1 MIDYH
6 YENSRLLF
14 VGINPHEGSF
24 SRGVPFS
31 NNKMFWYL
39 LSRAGLINEKI
50 EDLRNDKILREIYDK
65 KFNPVYQLGLANIV
79 DRPSRDVSLLKKGE
93 EAPGVV
99 RLESIIRQHKP
110 PVVCFV
116 GKVTYQK
123 FTGLKNVEFGWQPDL
138 YNSKMYVMH
147 FPLRGEAS
155 VRIDEL
161 REIASYAFSPGE
173 RLKSM

>member
-1 MIDYH
+1 MIDYQ
-6 YENSRLLF
+6 YQNSKLLF

-39 LSRAGLINEKI
+39 LSRAGLIDESI
-50 EDLRNDKILREIYDK
+50 DELRDDRKLKEIYEER
-65 KFNPVYQLGLANIV
+65 FNHVYRLGLANII
-79 DRPSRDVSLLKKGE
+79 DRPTRDVTLIEKGE
-93 EAPGVV
+93 EIPGVK
-99 RLESIIRQHKP
+99 RLDAIIRNQKP

-123 FTGLKNVEFGWQPDL
+123 FSGLKNVTFGWQPDL
-138 YNSKMYVMH
+138 YDSKMYVMH

-161 REIASYAFSPGE
+161 KEIAAYAFSQ
-173 RLKSM
+173 

>member
-6 YENSRLLF
+6 YKNSRLLF

-24 SRGVPFS
+24 NRGVPFS

-39 LSRAGLINEKI
+39 LSRAGLINESI
-50 EDLRNDKILREIYDK
+50 DTLRNDTNLKRIYDE
-65 KFNPVYQLGLANIV
+65 KFNLVYQLGIANII
-79 DRPSRDVSLLKKGE
+79 DRPTNDVTQIVKGE
-93 EAPGVV
+93 ELPGVK
-99 RLESIIRQHKP
+99 RLESIIRNYKP

-123 FTGLKNVEFGWQPDL
+123 FSGIKNVSFGWQPDL
-138 YNSKMYVMH
+138 DESKMYVMH

-161 REIASYAFSPGE
+161 KEIASIAFPF
-173 RLKSM
+173 

>member
-1 MIDYH
+1 MIHYH

-39 LSRAGLINEKI
+39 LSRAGIIGETI
-50 EDLRNDKILREIYDK
+50 EELRDDKKLKDIYDK
-65 KFNPVYQLGLANIV
+65 KFNPVYQLGIVNIV

-93 EAPGVV
+93 EKPGIK

-123 FTGLKNVEFGWQPDL
+123 FSGLKRVGFGWQADL
-138 YNSKMYVMH
+138 FDSRMYVMH

-161 REIASYAFSPGE
+161 KEIARYAFHG
-173 RLKSM
+173 LY

>member
-1 MIDYH
+1 MINYQNQ
-6 YENSRLLF
+6 NSKLLF

-24 SRGVPFS
+24 SRGIPFS

-39 LSRAGLINEKI
+39 LSRAGLIDESI
-50 EDLRNDKILREIYDK
+50 DELRDDRKLKEIYEER
-65 KFNPVYQLGLANIV
+65 FNHVYQLGLVNII
-79 DRPSRDVSLLKKGE
+79 DRPTRDVTLIEKGE
-93 EAPGVV
+93 EIPGVK
-99 RLESIIRQHKP
+99 RLDAIIRNQKP

-123 FTGLKNVEFGWQPDL
+123 FSGIKDVTFGWQPDL
-138 YNSKMYVMH
+138 YDSKIYVMH

-161 REIASYAFSPGE
+161 KEVATYAFSQ
-173 RLKSM
+173 

>member
-6 YENSRLLF
+6 YHNCRLLF

-39 LSRAGLINEKI
+39 LSRAGLINESIDELK
-50 EDLRNDKILREIYDK
+50 DDRKLKVIYDER
-65 KFNPVYQLGLANIV
+65 FNQVYQLGLANII
-79 DRPSRDVSLLKKGE
+79 DRPTRDVTLIEKGE
-93 EAPGVV
+93 EKPGVE
-99 RLESIIRQHKP
+99 RLDAIIRNQKP
-110 PVVCFV
+110 PVVCFI

-123 FTGLKNVEFGWQPDL
+123 FIGSKNVSFGWQPDL
-138 YNSKMYVMH
+138 YESKMYVMH

-155 VRIDEL
+155 IRIDEL
-161 REIASYAFSPGE
+161 REIATFAFPQ
-173 RLKSM
+173 